1 VQDSVS
7 VQLTNIFSEALCVG
21 ARVSTALT
29 EVAEEC
35 GVEARVEARHR
46 ARLRA
51 RAKEACHPWHAHRQT
66 SAARTRQ
73 GGHYA
78 LVNISQSMEVT
89 GLL

>member
-7 VQLTNIFSEALCVG
+7 VQLTDIFGKALCVG

-29 EVAEEC
+29 EVAKEC

-51 RAKEACHPWHAHRQT
+51 RAEEARHPWHAHRQAP
-66 SAARTRQ
+66 AAQTRQ
-73 GGHYA
+73 GGHYHS
-78 LVNISQSMEVT
+78 LISAKVWK
-89 GLL
+89 